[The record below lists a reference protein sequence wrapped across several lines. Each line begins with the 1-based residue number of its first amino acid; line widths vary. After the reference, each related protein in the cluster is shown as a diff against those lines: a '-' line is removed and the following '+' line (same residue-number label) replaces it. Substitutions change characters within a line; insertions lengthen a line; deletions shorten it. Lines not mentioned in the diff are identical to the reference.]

1 MRKSDGVKGKEL
13 DDKKELAVKSTV
25 LKRAIS
31 SLRGSLAGSFGIM
44 IAAVT
49 AAGLLNYV
57 FSVIMTRM
65 LPEAGAFSSF
75 NSLNAIYL
83 IVINGAISFQV
94 VVTKYVARFEATGE
108 REKVHVLIRSF
119 SRWLLLAGGAVILVS
134 IPISWPLADVLRL
147 DSPVF
152 VIILGTSVALA
163 LYVTLPYGLLQG
175 EQKFIGLGAVGI
187 SAAALRVVVGIA
199 LVGIGLQV
207 YGALS
212 AATIA
217 GVIVAGAVV
226 YYYRDIFRG
235 PVERLE
241 DFHPAQALWFLL
253 PVAAATFLV
262 ILMTQI
268 DIVLVRAL
276 FKDPRQADI
285 YSYAALAGK
294 AVMFFPD
301 GILAVMFPRVSA
313 LRAGGEPT
321 RRVLALSIIAV
332 SVMVGAVAGF
342 YLLFP
347 SFTGYFFAG
356 TKGRASAGIIGL
368 FGIVMAVFALV
379 KLLAMYHLAL
389 ERKSFIILFAV
400 AAALEIT
407 GIMLFHDTLKQV
419 LFVMLFVGTALLALN
434 LVLAFREKPG
444 KPTEELEELEEY
456 YIPPVEG

>member
-1 MRKSDGVKGKEL
+1 LDGDRGSAIKSPALHK
-13 DDKKELAVKSTV
+13 TV
-25 LKRAIS
+25 S

-44 IAAVT
+44 VAAVT
-49 AAGLLNYV
+49 IAGLLNYV

-65 LPEAGAFSSF
+65 LHKAGAFSSF
-75 NSLNAIYL
+75 NSLNAIFL
-83 IVINGAISFQV
+83 IVTMGAISFQV
-94 VVTKYVARFEATGE
+94 VITKYVAQFEAVGE
-108 REKVHVLIRSF
+108 EHKVHVLIRTF
-119 SRWLLLAGGAVILVS
+119 SRWLLIAGAAAILIS
-134 IPISWPLADVLRL
+134 IPISWPLAHVLRL

-152 VIILGTSVALA
+152 VVILGSSIALG
-163 LYVTLPYGLLQG
+163 LYMTLPYGLLQG
-175 EQKFIGLGAVGI
+175 EQRFIGLGAASI
-187 SAAALRVVVGIA
+187 AAATLRIIIGVV

-207 YGALS
+207 YGALG

-217 GVIVAGAVV
+217 GLLVTGTVV
-226 YYYRDIFRG
+226 YLNRDVFRG
-235 PVERLE
+235 HIERLE
-241 DFHPAQALWFLL
+241 DFHPLSALWFLL
-253 PVAAATFLV
+253 PVAVVTFLV

-276 FKDPRQADI
+276 FKSPKQADV

-313 LRAGGEPT
+313 LKAKGEPT
-321 RRVLALSIIAV
+321 KRVLVLSLIAV
-332 SVMVGAVAGF
+332 AIMVWAVAGF

-389 ERKSFIILFAV
+389 ERKLFVILFVV
-400 AAALEIT
+400 AAVLEVT
-407 GIMLFHDTLKQV
+407 GIFLFHGTLKQV
-419 LFVMLFVGTALLALN
+419 LFVMLIVGLSLLVIN
-434 LVLAFREKPG
+434 LALAFREKPG
-444 KPTEELEELEEY
+444 KPAEELEQVEEY
-456 YIPPVEG
+456 IIMAESEK